1 MVDVNLVWQTE
12 GRLSVV
18 VHGHHAP
25 TNLEWERY
33 LNHTRQNVSIPDLV
47 VLVLT
52 LGGSP
57 DGKQRQGMADVA
69 RQDYPHPPPVAML
82 TGSVIVRSVMKL
94 STMFNPYI
102 RCFSPD
108 HLALAY
114 AYLDLSSSE
123 QERAKRTL
131 DALTTQVV

>member
-1 MVDVNLVWQTE
+1 MDVNLIWQTE

-25 TNLEWERY
+25 TNLEWDRY
-33 LNHTRQNVSIPDLV
+33 LNHTRQNVPIKNLR

-57 DGKQRQGMADVA
+57 DGKQRQAMAEVA

-94 STMFNPYI
+94 ATMFNPHI
-102 RCFSPD
+102 RCFAPD
-108 HLALAY
+108 QLAMVY
-114 AYLDLSSSE
+114 AYLGLNRLE
-123 QERAKRTL
+123 QEQAKRML
-131 DALTTQVV
+131 DALTSQVV